1 MFHFSRFFYRNKE
14 NAAKEKLCE
23 ENAALTDEV
32 QRLRKIY
39 EIERKEKE
47 EAQARIG
54 TLEEEKRELEEQI
67 KALKKE
73 IARLNGIIDLDGN
86 NSGTPTS
93 KTPLNKKKR
102 IPNSRSKTGKKKGGQ
117 EGHTKASLP
126 AFSEDEITE
135 DEMHEYTHCPQCG
148 GKVRLTGVETCKD
161 ELDYEV
167 VVIKRRHHYPEYECE
182 KCGKRFRQPIPARLK
197 EQNQYGI
204 RTQALALSL
213 MNVGNVSVNK
223 VRKIIYG
230 LSQGNVNPTEG
241 YIISLQRKA
250 AKALEDF
257 RKELIRE
264 CLLLKVLYWDD
275 TVIFIDKKRACLR
288 FYGDERIALYFAHM
302 RKDKAGIDEDG
313 ILPLLAKTT
322 KVMHDH
328 NIVNYN
334 DDYSFTNIECNQHLL
349 RDLQKVTDNLHR
361 SWSERLRNHIQK
373 TIHDRNEAVKEG
385 KKEFESSYQEAFF
398 QEYTQIMIQAN
409 QEHLQGEEEYYYS
422 KEAALIKRL
431 LDYKDNYFAWV
442 CSFEYPVT
450 NNLSERGLRNSKT
463 HLKVS
468 GQFQSEEYAQ
478 YYATVQSYIETCK
491 RNGINE
497 MRALMRLCD
506 GRPYTVDEIMLGSDD
521 E

>member
-1 MFHFSRFFYRNKE
+1 MSGFKKILYREKN
-14 NAAKEKLCE
+14 NAPKEKIIE
-23 ENAALTDEV
+23 ENDRLTAEV
-32 QRLRKIY
+32 QRLQKIY

-47 EAQARIG
+47 EAQARNKI
-54 TLEEEKRELEEQI
+54 LEDEKAELEAQI

-73 IARLNGIIDLDGN
+73 VARLSGIIDLDGN

-93 KTPLNKKKR
+93 KTPLHKKKKV
-102 IPNSRSKTGKKKGGQ
+102 PNSRQKTEKKKGGQ
-117 EGHTKASLP
+117 KGHPKAKLP
-126 AFSEDEITE
+126 AFSEEEVTE
-135 DEMHEYTHCPQCG
+135 DEIHGYTVCPECG
-148 GKVRLTGVETCKD
+148 GKLRLTGAETCKD

-167 VVIKRRHHYPEYECE
+167 VVIRRRHHYPEYECE
-182 KCGKRFRQPIPARLK
+182 NCGKRFHQPIPARLK
-197 EQNQYGI
+197 EENQYGI

-213 MNVGNVSVNK
+213 MNIGNVSVNK
-223 VRKIIYG
+223 VRKIIFG
-230 LSQGNVNPTEG
+230 LSQGDVNPTEG
-241 YIISLQRKA
+241 YIIKTQRKA
-250 AKALEDF
+250 AKALENF
-257 RKELIRE
+257 KEELVRE
-264 CLLLKVLYWDD
+264 CLMQKVLFWDD
-275 TVIFIDKKRACLR
+275 TVIFVDKKRACLR
-288 FYGDERIALYFAHM
+288 FYGNERIALYFAHM
-302 RKDKAGIDEDG
+302 HKNKAGIDEDG
-313 ILPLLAKTT
+313 ILPMLPPSTH
-322 KVMHDH
+322 VMHDH

-334 DDYSFTNIECNQHLL
+334 EDYSFTNIECNQHLL

-361 SWSERLRNHIQK
+361 EWSERMKKHIQGA
-373 TIHDRNEAVKEG
+373 IHDRNAALQAG
-385 KKEFESSYQEAFF
+385 KKEFENSYREAFF
-398 QEYTQIMIQAN
+398 HEYNKIMILAN
-409 QEHLQGEEEYYYS
+409 QEHTQDKDAYYYS
-422 KEAALIKRL
+422 KEAALIQRL

-442 CSFEYPVT
+442 CCFDLPVT